1 MNTTL
6 KTEPV
11 QTSTDA
17 LRKEPR
23 WPLVLLY
30 LFMWAGMIGI
40 SLNTDP
46 IKLDYSIG
54 VIGGLLFVAGIVAYL
69 AHGRIRR
76 RSLFAFDGPTLL
88 GNLPRHIFI
97 LTGIIFIGFIFFG
110 GVIQIM
116 IITFNAA
123 VFDQACVMPSQR
135 DTALFVWNAMA
146 RGAFKFLATYL
157 HLAPDGCA
165 VSKTGYTAWVSALCI
180 QFFTSI
186 VLVWYAVSFAR
197 AWYARLTQRH

>member
-1 MNTTL
+1 M
-6 KTEPV
+6 
-11 QTSTDA
+11 TSTDTPGKDA
-17 LRKEPR
+17 R
-23 WPLVLLY
+23 WPFVLLY
-30 LFMWAGMIGI
+30 LFMWAGMVGI
-40 SLNTDP
+40 SLNTEP

-54 VIGGLLFVAGIVAYL
+54 VVGGLLFVVGIVVYL

-76 RSLFAFDGPTLL
+76 RSPFAFDGPML
-88 GNLPRHIFI
+88 GNLPRHVFI
-97 LTGIIFIGFIFFG
+97 LTAIIFIGFLFFA

-116 IITFNAA
+116 VITFNAP
-123 VFDQACVMPSQR
+123 VFDQSCVMPSQR

-157 HLAPDGCA
+157 HLAPDSCA

-180 QFFTSI
+180 QFFTSF

-197 AWYARLTQRH
+197 AWYARLTHRH

>member
-1 MNTTL
+1 MPSESGVASR
-6 KTEPV
+6 K
-11 QTSTDA
+11 DA
-17 LRKEPR
+17 R
-23 WPLVLLY
+23 WPFVLLY

-54 VIGGLLFVAGIVAYL
+54 VVGGLLFVVGIVAFL

-88 GNLPRHIFI
+88 RNLPLHIFI
-97 LTGIIFIGFIFFG
+97 LTGIIFIGLVFFA

-123 VFDQACVMPSQR
+123 IFDQSCVMPSQR

-165 VSKTGYTAWVSALCI
+165 VSKTSYTAWVSGLCI

-186 VLVWYAVSFAR
+186 VLVWYAVSFVR
-197 AWYARLTQRH
+197 AWYVRLTASAPNPKSL

>member
-6 KTEPV
+6 KAEPV
-11 QTSTDA
+11 RTSTDA

-23 WPLVLLY
+23 WPFILLY

-54 VIGGLLFVAGIVAYL
+54 VAGGLLFVVEIVAYL

-76 RSLFAFDGPTLL
+76 RSPFAFDGPTLI

-97 LTGIIFIGFIFFG
+97 LTGIIFIGF
-110 GVIQIM
+110 
-116 IITFNAA
+116 
-123 VFDQACVMPSQR
+123 VF
-135 DTALFVWNAMA
+135 L
-146 RGAFKFLATYL
+146 
-157 HLAPDGCA
+157 
-165 VSKTGYTAWVSALCI
+165 SA
-180 QFFTSI
+180 S
-186 VLVWYAVSFAR
+186 S
-197 AWYARLTQRH
+197 RL